1 MTGHRGVYL
10 KGDEMMMR
18 MTKIAS
24 LMILLVCLTGF
35 STAVRAQD
43 VGWVGDLPVPAKALI
58 NTKSA
63 VAFDSPSG
71 RVVRFSFHSDFDEA
85 QMISFYNQTLA
96 NLGWQALDKGFARD
110 GEMMVITKTG
120 TSSQGQLIYQ
130 LSLTP
135 RS

>member
-1 MTGHRGVYL
+1 
-10 KGDEMMMR
+10 MMLR
-18 MTKIAS
+18 ITKIANV
-24 LMILLVCLTGF
+24 MIMLICLIGF
-35 STAVRAQD
+35 SASARAQD
-43 VGWVGDLPVPAKALI
+43 VGWVGDLPVPAEALI

-120 TSSQGQLIYQ
+120 ISSQGQLIYQ